1 MASLSAPDAQKKK
14 AEQTKAYL
22 KAKYEQMKIDREAKA
37 NRRKEL
43 ESRMAEVG
51 LSDAEKTAARGK
63 LRKEESADMRE
74 ARKRFSVRDF
84 VSLSVVGKGA
94 FGEVRLVRKKDD
106 GHLLALKAMVKDQ
119 MVVKNQVGHV
129 RAERDILGE
138 GDNPWLIKL
147 HYSFQDDHHLYLIM
161 EYMPGGDLMA
171 LLMKED
177 VLTEAATRI
186 IAAESC
192 LAIQSVHD
200 LGYVHRDLKPDN
212 LLIDHFGHIK
222 LTDLG
227 LCKKTDVPDFG
238 QAGVSNDSE
247 TAAAQAAASGSSE
260 GDATSSGK
268 KTHRS
273 RAKLYSTV
281 GTPDYIA
288 PEVLSQRGY
297 GKECDWWSLGVI
309 LFECVAGYPPF
320 YADEPM
326 QTCRKIVNWRQTF
339 AFPDEAVKS
348 VSAECIDFIGK
359 MVCDRS
365 ERMGQNGIDD
375 YKNHPWMADINFD
388 TLREDVGPYV
398 DRAAGER
405 TQAVMDALKTLPVTH
420 PHFNAFVK
428 ELTGKFDDFPHTPL
442 EGGARTHMAKGKT
455 EFLGYTYKRSK
466 EKGKK
471 KSVDGLF
478 GGDDDSDSDDE

>member
-1 MASLSAPDAQKKK
+1 L
-14 AEQTKAYL
+14 
-22 KAKYEQMKIDREAKA
+22 
-37 NRRKEL
+37 
-43 ESRMAEVG
+43 
-51 LSDAEKTAARGK
+51 
-63 LRKEESADMRE
+63 
-74 ARKRFSVRDF
+74 FSPPF
-84 VSLSVVGKGA
+84 FYTPQLAHICFPLHPPPIQISLSVVGKGA

-106 GHLLALKAMVKDQ
+106 GQLLALKAMVKDQ

-129 RAERDILGE
+129 RAERDILSE
-138 GDNPWLIKL
+138 ADNPWLVKL
-147 HYSFQDDHHLYLIM
+147 QYSFQDDHHLYLIM

-177 VLTEAATRI
+177 VLTEEATRI

-238 QAGVSNDSE
+238 QGK
-247 TAAAQAAASGSSE
+247 SGSNLTAQE
-260 GDATSSGK
+260 GEGEEEASSGATSTT

-309 LFECVAGYPPF
+309 LFECVSGYPPF

-348 VSAECIDFIGK
+348 ASAECIDFIRQ

-365 ERMGQNGIDD
+365 ERLGQNGVGDFQA
-375 YKNHPWMADINFD
+375 HPFMANLNWD
-388 TLREDVGPYV
+388 TLRDDVGPYV
-398 DRAAGER
+398 NRADGER

-455 EFLGYTYKRSK
+455 EFLGYTYKRQK

-478 GGDDDSDSDDE
+478 GGGDDDSDSDDE

>member
-1 MASLSAPDAQKKK
+1 MLPSS
-14 AEQTKAYL
+14 
-22 KAKYEQMKIDREAKA
+22 
-37 NRRKEL
+37 
-43 ESRMAEVG
+43 S
-51 LSDAEKTAARGK
+51 
-63 LRKEESADMRE
+63 
-74 ARKRFSVRDF
+74 FSPPPQPRPPRTTPLQ
-84 VSLSVVGKGA
+84 SLSVVGKGA

-106 GHLLALKAMVKDQ
+106 GQLLALKAMVKDQ

-129 RAERDILGE
+129 RAERDILSE
-138 GDNPWLIKL
+138 ADNPWLVKL
-147 HYSFQDDHHLYLIM
+147 MYSFQDDHHLYLIM

-177 VLTEAATRI
+177 ILTEAATRI

-192 LAIQSVHD
+192 LAIQSVHN

-212 LLIDHFGHIK
+212 LLIDHMGHVK

-238 QAGVSNDSE
+238 QAG
-247 TAAAQAAASGSSE
+247 ASGAGGAGAGAPPPPSSS
-260 GDATSSGK
+260 GGK
-268 KTHRS
+268 KTHRT
-273 RAKLYSTV
+273 RAMLYSTV

-339 AFPDEAVKS
+339 TFPEEATKS
-348 VSAECIDFIGK
+348 FSAECIDFINR

-365 ERMGQNGIDD
+365 ERLGQNGIDD
-375 YKNHPWMADINFD
+375 FKAHPWMANVDWDN
-388 TLREDVGPYV
+388 LRNQVGPYV
-398 DRAAGER
+398 EEAQGTR
-405 TQAVMDALKTLPVTH
+405 TQAVSSCSAGGRAFQALLRCLVVRFGFSSTNSLASPAPPASQKSSLPC
-420 PHFNAFVK
+420 
-428 ELTGKFDDFPHTPL
+428 LL
-442 EGGARTHMAKGKT
+442 
-455 EFLGYTYKRSK
+455 RSWMR
-466 EKGKK
+466 
-471 KSVDGLF
+471 SRH
-478 GGDDDSDSDDE
+478 SR

>member
-1 MASLSAPDAQKKK
+1 
-14 AEQTKAYL
+14 
-22 KAKYEQMKIDREAKA
+22 
-37 NRRKEL
+37 
-43 ESRMAEVG
+43 
-51 LSDAEKTAARGK
+51 
-63 LRKEESADMRE
+63 
-74 ARKRFSVRDF
+74 
-84 VSLSVVGKGA
+84 
-94 FGEVRLVRKKDD
+94 
-106 GHLLALKAMVKDQ
+106 
-119 MVVKNQVGHV
+119 
-129 RAERDILGE
+129 
-138 GDNPWLIKL
+138 
-147 HYSFQDDHHLYLIM
+147 
-161 EYMPGGDLMA
+161 MA

-177 VLTEAATRI
+177 VLTEEATRI

-238 QAGVSNDSE
+238 QGK
-247 TAAAQAAASGSSE
+247 SGSNLTAQE
-260 GDATSSGK
+260 GEGEEEASSGATSTT

-309 LFECVAGYPPF
+309 LFECVSGYPPF

-348 VSAECIDFIGK
+348 ASAECIDFIRQ

-365 ERMGQNGIDD
+365 ERLGQNGVGDFQA
-375 YKNHPWMADINFD
+375 HPFMANLNWD
-388 TLREDVGPYV
+388 TLRDDVGPYV
-398 DRAAGER
+398 NRADGER

-455 EFLGYTYKRSK
+455 EFLGYTYKRQK

-478 GGDDDSDSDDE
+478 GGGDDDSDSDDE